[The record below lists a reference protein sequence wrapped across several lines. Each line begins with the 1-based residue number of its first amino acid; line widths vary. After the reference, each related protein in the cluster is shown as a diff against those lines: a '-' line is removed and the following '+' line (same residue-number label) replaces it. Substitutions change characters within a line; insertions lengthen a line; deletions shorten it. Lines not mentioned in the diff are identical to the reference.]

1 MNILL
6 DPIEARVIGS
16 LMEKSMTTPEQYP
29 LSLNALVAACNQR
42 TSRDPVMELP
52 DTEVR
57 SALDRL
63 AKRYLVR
70 EKSTFGSRV
79 PKYHYRLF
87 NDEIGDFRFAPGERA
102 LVCLLLL
109 RGPQTAAELRAR
121 AARLHAFAD
130 VDDVERTLEQL
141 GEYAPGPFVTRLARE
156 SGRREARYAHLF
168 GGAVAASDA
177 PAAPPAPRQAAV
189 APQGDDGDDAAR
201 LERLEQ
207 RVAVLEASLE
217 ALLAGRLRSGE

>member
-6 DPIEARVIGS
+6 DPVEARVVGS

-29 LSLNALVAACNQR
+29 LSRNALVAACNQR
-42 TSRDPVMELP
+42 TSRDPVMDLSEA
-52 DTEVR
+52 DVQA
-57 SALDRL
+57 ALDRL
-63 AKRYLVR
+63 TQRYLVR
-70 EKSTFGSRV
+70 ERSTFGSRV
-79 PKYHYRLF
+79 SKYHYRLF
-87 NDEIGDFRFAPGERA
+87 NDEIGDFRFSAAERA

-130 VDDVERTLEQL
+130 VDEVERTLGDL
-141 GEYAPGPFVTRLARE
+141 AEYPQGPFVKRLGRE
-156 SGRREARYAHLF
+156 PGRRESRYAHLF
-168 GGAVAASDA
+168 AGDVTAFEESPRPNVQGRAA
-177 PAAPPAPRQAAV
+177 AAPPAV
-189 APQGDDGDDAAR
+189 DGDDRGR

-217 ALLAGRLRSGE
+217 ALLAGRLTGGE